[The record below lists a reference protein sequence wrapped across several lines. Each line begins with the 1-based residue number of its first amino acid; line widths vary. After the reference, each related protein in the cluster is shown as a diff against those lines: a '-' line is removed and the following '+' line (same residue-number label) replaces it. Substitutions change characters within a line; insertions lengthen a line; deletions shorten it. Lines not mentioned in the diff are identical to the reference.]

1 MFCENGNGR
10 TWRDK
15 KEIAPAIWI
24 AVSMSVWA
32 SFESL
37 CISTTQ
43 IQKCFAHLNN
53 GKMKMAT
60 PASNICYIIRQKENS
75 NINCAVRIL
84 PTKRF
89 YCVAKFGDS
98 ILCDNGWFA
107 ATTLFISLALSLFL
121 PFYQVLSV
129 MLSLSRLMFNP
140 LYVVPILYVSKIVL
154 LSFYMLWIQ
163 FSKMVRKQR
172 RWLDTGIKHS
182 QLSFECNK
190 THNLLSLKHEER
202 IKRNR
207 NEKKNQRFPCIF
219 ARKTVFVFRL

>member
-1 MFCENGNGR
+1 MQKACFVKMATVAHEE
-10 TWRDK
+10 TK
-15 KEIAPAIWI
+15 KKKNCTSHMNCGEYECLSI
-24 AVSMSVWA
+24 VW
-32 SFESL
+32 ESI

-121 PFYQVLSV
+121 PFYQVFSV

-154 LSFYMLWIQ
+154 LSFYMLWI
-163 FSKMVRKQR
+163 
-172 RWLDTGIKHS
+172 
-182 QLSFECNK
+182 
-190 THNLLSLKHEER
+190 
-202 IKRNR
+202 
-207 NEKKNQRFPCIF
+207 
-219 ARKTVFVFRL
+219 